1 MREIQHAISH
11 ARHLPIG
18 RDIAQASDEM
28 DDGLIGEERQIE
40 HCGPEYLE
48 RGQSAA
54 RHRIQRKGIVATLIE
69 RQLGPMPP

>member
-1 MREIQHAISH
+1 MARVRWTPPGCRFEKLRTLVTPAMRRIQHAISH

-40 HCGPEYLE
+40 H
-48 RGQSAA
+48 
-54 RHRIQRKGIVATLIE
+54 
-69 RQLGPMPP
+69 